1 MEHNSHYWYF
11 DSVQHKLITRFIPGK
26 YHQYSHAW
34 MPDWTERNS
43 SSALCVS
50 SVPCL
55 WKSHSL
61 SAAVFKTALKTC
73 LRLTTAS
80 KLSVPSTFSCKYT
93 TVGHCGGRNEDSLC
107 LEQSW
112 QVNGLALVPGLRLDC
127 SCFTCCQEFLPCPNF
142 YLPGP
147 FTCIS
152 SNPLAALALAWL
164 MQVPVLSVYGIQVGT
179 KTCIILRHNSEF
191 DIQICDLIR

>member
-1 MEHNSHYWYF
+1 MEYLESLPVWDDVEHNSHYWYF
-11 DSVQHKLITRFIPGK
+11 NSVQHKLITRFIPGK
-26 YHQYSHAW
+26 YHQYNHAW

-93 TVGHCGGRNEDSLC
+93 TVGQKCRFPLFRTKLTSE
-107 LEQSW
+107 W
-112 QVNGLALVPGLRLDC
+112 
-127 SCFTCCQEFLPCPNF
+127 SCFSAWTKVRLFMLHLQ
-142 YLPGP
+142 PG
-147 FTCIS
+147 IS
-152 SNPLAALALAWL
+152 S
-164 MQVPVLSVYGIQVGT
+164 LS
-179 KTCIILRHNSEF
+179 
-191 DIQICDLIR
+191 